1 MANLRPDMKPGYAYA
16 WEFTAAPDKLE
27 EFKRVYGEDGEWVRL
42 FRRAAGYL
50 RSELLQ
56 DQANPWRFIT
66 VDYWE
71 SEAAWRSFREK
82 FLHEYENL
90 DVVCEQVTIRE
101 RELGRFSP
109 L

>member
-1 MANLRPDMKPGYAYA
+1 MNAGYIYA

-27 EFKRVYGEDGEWVRL
+27 EFKRVYGEDGDWVKL
-42 FRRAAGYL
+42 FRRASGYI
-50 RSELLQ
+50 RSELFQ
-56 DQANPWRFIT
+56 DRANPARFIT

-71 SEAAWRSFREK
+71 SEDAWRTFREK

-101 RELGRFSP
+101 REIGRFRP
-109 L
+109 V